1 VADFITTIDEYGE
14 LVVSCD
20 GPDPQGDFVL
30 PSWDLAGEPVAYEP
44 SVFES
49 EPPVF
54 EEDALAAPDGIELW
68 SGAAEEVWA
77 PDERLAY
84 EDPPDAT
91 WPAGESDLW
100 S

>member
-1 VADFITTIDEYGE
+1 MADFITTIDEYGE

-20 GPDPQGDFVL
+20 GPEPQGDFVL
-30 PSWDLAGEPVAYEP
+30 PSWDLAA
-44 SVFES
+44 S
-49 EPPVF
+49 
-54 EEDALAAPDGIELW
+54 DGIELW
-68 SGAAEEVWA
+68 SGAGEDVWP

-91 WPAGESDLW
+91 WPAGESELW